1 MKSSEET
8 KADYVKTLN
17 ETKINIKKDVDFV
30 KINNH
35 FVGTPFF
42 EITANFNDE
51 FKVDFLVDDDK
62 VHSTTLSSNM
72 WTRLNKKYYRD
83 YTIKVSKN
91 GELIYDEK
99 INLKNKR
106 VFITLESSSLGD
118 SIAWV
123 PYAEEFRKKHGCVLI
138 ISTFWNHLFEKTYP
152 NLEFVKPGITVNN
165 LYAMYSLGWFYNED
179 MEPEL
184 PNTIPLQKAATNILG
199 LEFKEI
205 KTEVNFNPKEKPYLE
220 KYVTIAPHSTSGL
233 KYWNNKTGWE
243 EVVSFLT
250 KNGYK
255 VINVS
260 KEGCDIKGVE
270 TIKDTSIDNTMN
282 VIHHSEFFIGL
293 SSGLSWLAWGINKH
307 VVMISNFTEKDHE
320 FTINTT
326 RITNDSVCNGCW
338 NKPQFKFDK
347 GDWNWCPEHKNTDR
361 QFECHKS
368 ITGEMVIKQIKNLLK

>member
-1 MKSSEET
+1 MKNSEET
-8 KADYVKTLN
+8 KADYIKTLN

-30 KINNH
+30 KFNNH

-42 EITANFNDE
+42 EITSNYNDE
-51 FKVDFLVDDDK
+51 FKVDFLVENEN
-62 VHSTTLSSNM
+62 VYSTTLSSNM

-123 PYAEEFRKKHGCVLI
+123 PYAEEFRKKHECVLL

-152 NLEFVKPGITVNN
+152 NLEFVRPGISVNN

-184 PNTIPLQKAATNILG
+184 PNIIPLQKAATNILG

-205 KTEVNFNPKEKPYLE
+205 KTEVYFKPKENPYTD
-220 KYVTIAPHSTSGL
+220 KYVTIAPHSTAGL

-243 EVVSFLT
+243 EVVSFLI

-255 VINVS
+255 VISVS

-368 ITGEMVIKQIKNLLK
+368 ITGEMVIKQIKKLLK

>member
-1 MKSSEET
+1 MKNSEET
-8 KADYVKTLN
+8 KADYIRTLN
-17 ETKINIKKDVDFV
+17 ETKIKIENNVNFI
-30 KINNH
+30 KINTH
-35 FVGTPFF
+35 FVGAPFF

-51 FKVDFLVDDDK
+51 FKVDFYVEDEN
-62 VHSTTLSSNM
+62 VYSTVLQSNM
-72 WTRLNKKYYRD
+72 WTKLNKKYYRD
-83 YTIKVSKN
+83 YTIKVLKN
-91 GELIYDEK
+91 GELIHDEK

-106 VFITLESSSLGD
+106 VFITLDSSSLGD

-123 PYAEEFRKKHGCVLI
+123 PYIEEFRKKHDCILI
-138 ISTFWNHLFEKTYP
+138 VSTFWNHLFEKSYP
-152 NLEFVKPGITVNN
+152 NLEFVKPGISVNN

-199 LEFKEI
+199 LDFKEI
-205 KTEVNFNPKEKPYLE
+205 KTEVYFEPKENPYTD

-233 KYWNNKTGWE
+233 KYWNNETGWE
-243 EVVSFLT
+243 EVVSFLIE
-250 KNGYK
+250 NGYK

-260 KEGCDIKGVE
+260 KEGCNIKGVE
-270 TIKDTSIDNTMN
+270 TIIDSSIENTMN